1 MLHEHAPSGMRIE
14 RSDCS
19 IKHIVLFGLAA
30 AALMA
35 SGVVMAAGHDGAA
48 AMTGANGVASALD
61 AFEKTQSSGST
72 AVALRILIGLTL
84 VSLIPALLVSVTA
97 FLRIVIVLSMLRQ
110 GLGMQETPPNSVLIG
125 LALFMTL
132 FTMAPV
138 LEKIDRNAFEPFM
151 AGKMS
156 MQAAYRSGVGPL
168 REFMIRQTREQDLA
182 LMIELAKAPV
192 PESADE
198 VSNVELVPAFM
209 LSELRAAFQIGFVIL
224 LPFLLI
230 DLIVSSILM
239 SLGMMMMPPATISLP
254 IKVLMFVLVDGWELV
269 VKALVGSFH

>member
-1 MLHEHAPSGMRIE
+1 MRLDFAAWMKAYRPARVGRFVAWTGIA
-14 RSDCS
+14 CAA
-19 IKHIVLFGLAA
+19 LFAGAAWAA
-30 AALMA
+30 AGAHGAMSAGGDGIANAL
-35 SGVVMAAGHDGAA
+35 GAFDKS
-48 AMTGANGVASALD
+48 ASA
-61 AFEKTQSSGST
+61 GST
-72 AVALRILIGLTL
+72 ALAMRVLIGLTL
-84 VSLIPALLVSVTA
+84 VSLIPALLVSVTS
-97 FLRIVIVLSMLRQ
+97 FLRIVVVLSMLRQ

-138 LEKIDRNAFEPFM
+138 LQKIDSTSFEPFM

-156 MQAAYRSGVGPL
+156 MQAAYTGGVAPL

-192 PESADE
+192 PASADE
-198 VSNVELVPAFM
+198 VGNIELIPAFM
-209 LSELRAAFQIGFVIL
+209 LSELRTAFQIGFVIL

-230 DLIVSSILM
+230 DLIVSSVLM

>member
-1 MLHEHAPSGMRIE
+1 MWHDLIAVLRRWLSCGRI
-14 RSDCS
+14 RFA
-19 IKHIVLFGLAA
+19 IAFIAVATVLVAGDAWAA
-30 AALMA
+30 T
-35 SGVVMAAGHDGAA
+35 STAAGHAGAA
-48 AMTGANGVASALD
+48 NDLSD
-61 AFEKTQSSGST
+61 AFGAFTQSRQSGST

-84 VSLIPALLVSVTA
+84 ISVIPALLVSITS

-138 LEKIDRNAFEPFM
+138 LEKVDQTAFEPFM
-151 AGKMS
+151 AGRMS
-156 MQAAYRSGVGPL
+156 MQVAYRNGVVPL

-192 PESADE
+192 PASADE
-198 VSNVELVPAFM
+198 VGNIELIPAFM

-239 SLGMMMMPPATISLP
+239 SLGMMMMPPTTISLP
-254 IKVLMFVLVDGWELV
+254 IKVLMLVLVDGWGLV

>member
-1 MLHEHAPSGMRIE
+1 MRLEFWAAMRACRPARAGRI
-14 RSDCS
+14 
-19 IKHIVLFGLAA
+19 IGFAGIAA
-30 AALMA
+30 AALF
-35 SGVVMAAGHDGAA
+35 GTAAWAA
-48 AMTGANGVASALD
+48 AAQHTGMPAGGDSIASALG
-61 AFEKTQSSGST
+61 AFDKSASSGST
-72 AVALRILIGLTL
+72 ALAMRVLIGLTL

-97 FLRIVIVLSMLRQ
+97 FLRIVVVLSMLRQ

-138 LEKIDRNAFEPFM
+138 LEKIDSTAFEPFM

-156 MQAAYRSGVGPL
+156 MQAAYTGAVSPL

-192 PESADE
+192 PASADE
-198 VSNVELVPAFM
+198 VGNVELIPAFM
-209 LSELRAAFQIGFVIL
+209 LSELRTAFQIGFVIL

-230 DLIVSSILM
+230 DLIVSSVLM